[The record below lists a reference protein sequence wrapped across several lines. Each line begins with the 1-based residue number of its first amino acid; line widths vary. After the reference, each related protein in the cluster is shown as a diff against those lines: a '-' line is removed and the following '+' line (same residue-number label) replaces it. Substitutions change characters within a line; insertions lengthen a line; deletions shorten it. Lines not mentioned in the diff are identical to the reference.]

1 MDGRASGDGSI
12 GAGELLRSALE
23 KIVYFEC
30 RVAQLEAELGAARLV
45 AERARGD
52 AAEARAAETEAVRAL
67 ASEREARAEASSRA
81 LEATDR
87 VRLLEAER
95 ERLLSG
101 LVERAR
107 VGGAAGA
114 DGRPG
119 PEEGG
124 TDLASFIA
132 ELRAEIERLQGAL
145 AAAGTPQSGAAH
157 QAPSPARPAARAAT
171 VEGLASAFDAGGRTS
186 FSSGDAARLKGALA
200 SQADKVLYERAMA
213 DLSGGQADDRQ
224 RAIRQ
229 LVALG
234 AAASAPLLASALG
247 REQEAAVKVALLQ
260 AMAGLGEP
268 FAAELVVA
276 ELSDGRPEVR
286 AAALVAL
293 AAIAERQALPH
304 LTRAL
309 GDRSPLVRRRAAVLL
324 NTSRDPGAEEAL
336 VAALRD
342 TDAGVA
348 RAAAVALSGRD
359 GEPVRRALSRYQ
371 TVHPAQPPVARPTA
385 ARPAPAAA
393 PRARA
398 AVAVLEPSRAAE
410 PATGRS
416 GTALEA
422 DIEQEL
428 RGALRGLTTSELV
441 AAVGAPAP
449 RLEGALEA
457 MRARGTLALRG
468 ARWCVA

>member
-1 MDGRASGDGSI
+1 MEGRHAGDGSI

-30 RVAQLEAELGAARLV
+30 RVAQLESELAAARQV

-52 AAEARAAETEAVRAL
+52 AAEARTAEAEAMKAL
-67 ASEREARAEASSRA
+67 AAEREARAEATSRA

-95 ERLLSG
+95 ERLMAG

-107 VGGAAGA
+107 VGGAAGY
-114 DGRPG
+114 DGQPG

-132 ELRAEIERLQGAL
+132 ELRAEIESLRSAL
-145 AAAGTPQSGAAH
+145 AAQGGQARQEPGRHEGALRPGA
-157 QAPSPARPAARAAT
+157 QAST
-171 VEGLASAFDAGGRTS
+171 VEGLAHGFDAGGRTGLS
-186 FSSGDAARLKGALA
+186 TGDTAQLKGLLA
-200 SQADKVLYERAMA
+200 GRADKVLYERALA
-213 DLSGGQADDRQ
+213 ELSSGPAEVRT

-234 AAASAPLLASALG
+234 AGAAAPLLAAALG
-247 REQEAAVKVALLQ
+247 REQDAGVKVALLQ
-260 AMAGLGEP
+260 ALAGLGEP
-268 FAAELVVA
+268 AVADLLAREL
-276 ELSDGRPEVR
+276 EDGRPEVR

-293 AAIAERQALPH
+293 AALDEPKALPH
-304 LTRAL
+304 LTRGL
-309 GDRSPLVRRRAAVLL
+309 GDRSPVVRRRAAVLL

-342 TDAGVA
+342 LDAGVA
-348 RAAAVALSGRD
+348 RAAAVALTGRD
-359 GEPVRRALSRYQ
+359 AEPVRRALGRYQ
-371 TVHPAQPPVARPTA
+371 AAHPAVTPA
-385 ARPAPAAA
+385 ARLGAAAHAPASRVAVAVLEAPAAA
-393 PRARA
+393 PRGG
-398 AVAVLEPSRAAE
+398 PSGA
-410 PATGRS
+410 
-416 GTALEA
+416 ALEA
-422 DIEQEL
+422 AIEQEL
-428 RGALRGLTTSELV
+428 RGALRGLTAAELLG
-441 AAVGAPAP
+441 AVGVAAP

-457 MRARGTLALRG
+457 MRTRGLVTPRG